1 MNDFTQRPLTDAD
14 APAYVALT
22 NATADADR
30 SSHRADE
37 AAFRF
42 ALNHPLSARG
52 EGFEDFQ
59 GVFDADRLVAMAWV
73 QRRSTADSAHWM
85 QSDGC
90 VHPDYRGRGIGTR
103 LVRWQKDLAPR
114 IHEHFFPGRP
124 LELSVRLS
132 GTNTEAHEL
141 FANEAYTPIR
151 WSFEMH
157 RPADAPDP
165 DPAADAELLGAFDL
179 ETYTPAVSEQLRVTH
194 NETFRDH
201 FRFTPWSAPA
211 WQAWFAQDKVRH
223 DLSFLLRDPATG
235 AIAAYVICSNVPSA
249 GGTSSGPAPASGSA
263 SADTAQDR
271 DLHLNIVGTHPAYR
285 GRGLATALIAHVI
298 RTARKDGF
306 TTQSLNV
313 DAENSTGALG
323 VYRRS
328 GFAVVR
334 KYATYNLKF
343 EV

>member
-37 AAFRF
+37 AAFRY
-42 ALNHPLSARG
+42 ALNHPFSSQGA
-52 EGFEDFQ
+52 GFEDFQ
-59 GVFDADRLVAMAWV
+59 GVFAGDRLVAMAWV
-73 QRRSTADSAHWM
+73 QRQAVADSAHWM
-85 QSDGC
+85 NSDGC

-114 IHEHFFPGRP
+114 IHEHFFPEKP
-124 LELSVRLS
+124 LELSVRLP
-132 GTNTEAHEL
+132 GTNTAAQEL

-151 WSFEMH
+151 WGFEMH

-165 DPAADAELLGAFDL
+165 APDTELPQSLAL
-179 ETYTPAVSEQLRVTH
+179 ETYTPAVTEELRLTH
-194 NETFRDH
+194 NKTFREH
-201 FRFTPWSAPA
+201 FRATPWPA
-211 WQAWFAQDKVRH
+211 QAWNAWITQEKIRP

-235 AIAAYVICSNVPSA
+235 AIGAYVICSYVPAESDSDAEAQTSA
-249 GGTSSGPAPASGSA
+249 QTKE
-263 SADTAQDR
+263 R
-271 DLHLNIVGTHPAYR
+271 DLHLNIVGTHPDYR
-285 GRGLATALIAHVI
+285 GRGLASALIAHVI
-298 RTARKDGF
+298 RAARKEGF
-306 TTQSLNV
+306 TTQSLGV

-323 VYRRS
+323 VYERS
-328 GFAVVR
+328 GFVVAR
-334 KYATYNLKF
+334 KYVTYNLKF